1 MISVVI
7 PLYNKAHTIVNT
19 LNTVF
24 AQTYQDFE
32 VIIVNDGS
40 TDNGVEVIQRNFDDP
55 RIKIIQQKNAGV
67 SAARNR
73 GVDESKGKYI
83 AFLDGDDEWH
93 PDYLSII
100 NDTISKYPQAGM
112 ICTGGL
118 IGNKKDPNKIGYRIA
133 KKYLG
138 QITPINFFENPCV
151 FAHTSGLIIRKDIF
165 NKTHG
170 FPIGMKC
177 CEDYAC
183 SQAVALITQTIYI
196 GLPISKYNGGVEGQ
210 TTSIDT
216 ETRFK
221 YLKYVVDYYNLVM
234 TDFITW
240 HSTNKIFKVF
250 FKYDIRH
257 RIKEYMKRKD
267 YRSLNYFIDNLST
280 TNTNLFMPWEMI
292 FYRKKIR
299 FITILWINFTK
310 VIWRLNKYP
319 IVGEKINPHLIE
331 TEYRKW

>member
-1 MISVVI
+1 MISIVI

-24 AQTYQDFE
+24 AQTFQDFE
-32 VIIVNDGS
+32 VVIVNDGS
-40 TDNGVEVIQRNFDDP
+40 TDNGVEVIQQHFNDS
-55 RIKIIQQKNAGV
+55 RIRIIHQKNAGV

-73 GVDESKGKYI
+73 GVDESKGDYI

-118 IGNKKDPNKIGYRIA
+118 MGNKKNPNKVSYRIA
-133 KKYLG
+133 KKYLE

-165 NKTHG
+165 KKTHG

-210 TTSIDT
+210 TTSIDA

-240 HSTNKIFKVF
+240 HSTNKIFKIF

-257 RIKEYMKRKD
+257 RIKGFFMQND
-267 YRSLNYFIDNLST
+267 YKSLDYFLNNLSLDNKKLLT
-280 TNTNLFMPWEMI
+280 TTELFL
-292 FYRKKIR
+292 YKKRIR
-299 FITILWINFTK
+299 HLAVCYINVSKILW
-310 VIWRLNKYP
+310 RCRSYP
-319 IVGEKINPHLIE
+319 IVGEKIDKHQIE
-331 TEYRKW
+331 AKYKQW